1 MQQKMQNPTA
11 KALAIRLRCP
21 DYTTESQLTKRYFT
35 LRSREPDR
43 RPRRSNA
50 KPPRASSDSVAG
62 SGISAIRQ
70 ANITQVPAKE

>member
-21 DYTTESQLTKRYFT
+21 DYTTESQLAKRYFT
-35 LRSREPDR
+35 LRSRGPDR
-43 RPRRSNA
+43 RRRKA
-50 KPPRASSDSVAG
+50 REPKARKASVAG

-70 ANITQVPAKE
+70 VKSLQVSAKE

>member
-1 MQQKMQNPTA
+1 MQNPTA

-35 LRSREPDR
+35 LRSRGPDR
-43 RPRRSNA
+43 RRRNA

-70 ANITQVPAKE
+70 VKSLQVSAKE